1 MLEIT
6 TTRAERTQHNI
17 SWTSHSVRAL
27 HLLTLLQWNQDG
39 KGKEQHVR
47 EKLFFCFF
55 WWEMLSSQEIRNRC
69 ARGHTLTHTHTH
81 PCSTLKNTRF
91 QFSDMKE
98 APVEWKEKWKSS
110 LLSVSH
116 KQRACGALT
125 GCRSLSSS
133 ETHSTSTKSV
143 GTCFKGVQNGNLHYS
158 CTVKNGKINLVY
170 STAKVWLFAL
180 QKLKTEVTGY
190 LYFIIYSMQ
199 QSLNLALL
207 FLSC

>member
-1 MLEIT
+1 MAKERSSMSERNCFSASFDGRCFQVRKLET
-6 TTRAERTQHNI
+6 GVPEGT
-17 SWTSHSVRAL
+17 HS
-27 HLLTLLQWNQDG
+27 
-39 KGKEQHVR
+39 
-47 EKLFFCFF
+47 
-55 WWEMLSSQEIRNRC
+55 
-69 ARGHTLTHTHTH
+69 HTHTH

-158 CTVKNGKINLVY
+158 CTVKNGKIHLVY